1 MSEKFSEMIE
11 EIRADSMNGCG
22 SSYECF
28 SIKFSYSVEFVAGSL
43 KTDDERRAFMDAAR
57 ATGDYM
63 TTDEM
68 KAAFEGC
75 CVHGI
80 EHGYCPAGCEAPDHE
95 TDHMTDEEQEEL
107 NRQLMAEFA
116 EEEERERQEEI
127 AARDARFLAMV
138 DQIRAR
144 NAASTYAAR

>member
-1 MSEKFSEMIE
+1 MSEQFSKLLE
-11 EIRADSMNGCG
+11 EIHAHSMNGCG

-43 KTDDERRAFMDAAR
+43 KTEEERRAFMAAAR

-80 EHGYCPAGCEAPDHE
+80 EHGYCPAGCEPVCDDGDYE
-95 TDHMTDEEQEEL
+95 TDEEREEL
-107 NRQLMAEFA
+107 NRLLMEEFA
-116 EEEERERQEEI
+116 EEEEQERQAEI

>member
-1 MSEKFSEMIE
+1 MSEKFSKMIE

-43 KTDDERRAFMDAAR
+43 KTEDERRAFMDAAK

-63 TTDEM
+63 TTAEM
-68 KAAFEGC
+68 VSAFEGC

-80 EHGYCPAGCEAPDHE
+80 EHGCCPAGCEAPDYE
-95 TDHMTDEEQEEL
+95 AESMTHEEQEEL
-107 NRQLMAEFA
+107 NRQLMAEVA
-116 EEEERERQEEI
+116 EEEEQERQAES
-127 AARDARFLAMV
+127 AARDARLPAMA
-138 DQIRAR
+138 D
-144 NAASTYAAR
+144 